1 MHEHTNKSP
10 HIHLALN
17 QSTYPPLSF
26 SINYSVPFY
35 SDLIPFSFSS
45 PFPFLCFLL
54 SLCFLETQETIE
66 GEGEGEAS
74 QAKIY
79 LVLKLFHRKP
89 QSHLNL
95 LFIIIFH
102 IICCHVYVIH
112 PSYFSCFLQTKK
124 NKKGKILYL
133 VPHSHSTV
141 IN

>member
-17 QSTYPPLSF
+17 QSTHPPLSF

-54 SLCFLETQETIE
+54 SLCLPETQETIE

-79 LVLKLFHRKP
+79 LVLKLFHQKP

-95 LFIIIFH
+95 LFIIIFR
-102 IICCHVYVIH
+102 IICCHVYVIKTFIH
-112 PSYFSCFLQTKK
+112 LIFLVFCKQKK
-124 NKKGKILYL
+124 IKNRKYSTW
-133 VPHSHSTV
+133 SHTPTAL
-141 IN
+141 